1 MDLKSLLSLSS
12 IPTCSYH
19 PKELATSFCNS
30 CQTVLCEA
38 CIPPHNRCESL
49 RNISEALREAHNT
62 MSTFEKQAKIKSE
75 QLTEILQSIP
85 EKIQAI
91 ENVRNAKKFHIE
103 SMFDGLVQIL
113 EKRKQ
118 LLVEK
123 IDTFYEGEINGL
135 NRVEVDLKLNV
146 SSLENLA
153 TTCQLHCNSQLSSS
167 MTSLLPYLE
176 GRLNQVTEFATKNAV
191 NSENKPEL
199 EAIIDSHTTYL
210 LEHLGRIVYRKV
222 PQPDVTITAES
233 LGLTKFKPC
242 CVAVSNENN
251 NILVYDGCNRSVRRL
266 GPKGGLV
273 KTFSVRRAP
282 EELLVINSMA
292 VSNSFIYLL
301 IQNHNSVRV
310 FSPSGQHFQDLG
322 EDGNKEKK
330 FNFGCYGGLAT
341 SKEGHL
347 FIADYKNH
355 RLHLYSDDLY
365 FKQMIGASTEEV
377 GSLKFPID
385 VAVGNDGQLIVLHM
399 GNPCVNIYDLK
410 GNFLA
415 TFGSF
420 TEDQEFISPL
430 KIAVCSTGEIVLN
443 NAESIALFSKDKV
456 CLIKLG
462 KNGKDQPSDIA
473 TRDNNVVMV
482 CDKLNS
488 IIQVFQLNLFI

>member
-1 MDLKSLLSLSS
+1 MDLQSLLSLSS
-12 IPTCSYH
+12 TPTCSYH
-19 PKELATSFCNS
+19 LKELATSYCNS
-30 CQTVLCEA
+30 CKAVLCEA
-38 CIPPHNRCESL
+38 CVPPHQRCESI
-49 RNISEALREAHNT
+49 RNINEALGEAHNT
-62 MSTFEKQAKIKSE
+62 MSSFEKQAKIKCE
-75 QLTEILQSIP
+75 GLAEILQCIP
-85 EKIQAI
+85 DKIQAI

-118 LLVEK
+118 ILVEK
-123 IDTFYEGEINGL
+123 IDSFYEGEIDRL

-176 GRLNQVTEFATKNAV
+176 GRLDQITEFATNNEI
-191 NSENKPEL
+191 NSDFKPEL

-222 PQPDVTITAES
+222 PQPEVTITAES

-242 CVAVSNENN
+242 CMAVSNENN

-266 GPKGGLV
+266 GSRGGLV

-301 IQNHNSVRV
+301 IQNQNTVRV
-310 FSPSGQHFQDLG
+310 FSPSGQHFQEIG
-322 EDGNKEKK
+322 EDGNKEKR
-330 FNFGCYGGLAT
+330 FNFGGYGGLAT
-341 SKEGHL
+341 SKEGNL
-347 FIADYKNH
+347 FIADYNNH
-355 RLHLYSDDLY
+355 RVHLYSDDLY
-365 FKQMIGASTEEV
+365 FKQMIGAASEEI

-385 VAVGNDGQLIVLHM
+385 VAVGDNGQLVVLHM

-420 TEDQEFISPL
+420 TEDQEFIAPL
-430 KIAVCSTGEIVLN
+430 KIAVCNTGEIVLN

-456 CLIKLG
+456 CLVKMG
-462 KNGKDQPSDIA
+462 RSGKDQPSDIV
-473 TRDNNVVMV
+473 TRDNNVILV

-488 IIQVFQLNLFI
+488 IIQVFQLNSFI

>member
-1 MDLKSLLSLSS
+1 MDLQSLLSLSS

-19 PKELATSFCNS
+19 PKELATSYCNS
-30 CQTVLCEA
+30 CHNVLCEA
-38 CIPPHNRCESL
+38 CVPPHQRCESI
-49 RNISEALREAHNT
+49 RNINEALREAHNT
-62 MSTFEKQAKIKSE
+62 MSTFEKQARIKSE
-75 QLTEILQSIP
+75 GLAEILQSIP
-85 EKIQAI
+85 DKIQVI

-118 LLVEK
+118 ILVEK
-123 IDTFYEGEINGL
+123 IDSFYEGEISRL
-135 NRVEVDLKLNV
+135 NKVEIDLKLNV

-176 GRLNQVTEFATKNAV
+176 GRLEQITEFASKNEFL
-191 NSENKPEL
+191 SENNPEL
-199 EAIIDSHTTYL
+199 EAIIDSHTPYL

-222 PQPDVTITAES
+222 PQPEVTITAES

-242 CVAVSNENN
+242 CMAVSKENN
-251 NILVYDGCNRSVRRL
+251 NILVYDGCNRSIRRL
-266 GPKGGLV
+266 GARGGLV
-273 KTFSVRRAP
+273 KTFSVRRGP

-301 IQNHNSVRV
+301 IQNQNMVRV

-322 EDGNKEKK
+322 DDGNKEKK

-347 FIADYKNH
+347 FIADYNNH
-355 RLHLYSDDLY
+355 RVHLYSDDLY
-365 FKQMIGASTEEV
+365 FKQMIGAASKEV

-385 VAVGNDGQLIVLHM
+385 VAVGDNGQLVVLHM
-399 GNPCVNIYDLK
+399 GNPCINIYDLK
-410 GNFLA
+410 GNFLT
-415 TFGSF
+415 TFGSL
-420 TEDQEFISPL
+420 TEDHEFISPL
-430 KIAVCSTGEIVLN
+430 KIAVCNTGEVVLN
-443 NAESIALFSKDKV
+443 NTESIALFSKDKV
-456 CLIKLG
+456 CLIKIG
-462 KNGKDQPSDIA
+462 HSGRDQPSDIVA
-473 TRDNNVVMV
+473 RNDNILMV

-488 IIQVFQLNLFI
+488 IIQVFQLNSLL